1 VVLWVV
7 IQNGIYIIVISIF
20 VFMSVRWGKKYV
32 DARDWKECNQ
42 KLVDRG
48 SFLLDHGVLEKW
60 KENIDRL
67 NLGKFGRPFEF
78 PNELFYWAAMQHVVL
93 GMPYRQIQGYLKQFF
108 RGTNMKVPDYTTLFK
123 RIRELDFDVEVVVK
137 KKIGRS
143 R

>member
-1 VVLWVV
+1 
-7 IQNGIYIIVISIF
+7 
-20 VFMSVRWGKKYV
+20 MSGRWGKKYV
-32 DARDWKECNQ
+32 DTRDWKACNQ

-60 KENIDRL
+60 KQGVDGL
-67 NLGKFGRPFEF
+67 NEGKYGRPFEF
-78 PNELFYWAAMQHVVL
+78 PDELFYWAAMQHVVL

-108 RGTNMKVPDYTTLFK
+108 RGTSMKVPDYTTLFK
-123 RIRELDFDVEVVVK
+123 RIRELDFDVEVDVK